1 LIISASRSP
10 VSTTVASEVET
21 IGSYSSCRRSR
32 VYVSPSAVPRTTL
45 SGFVKS
51 LTAVLELGVDA
62 DVEVFADRLVR
73 CLLEERREFL
83 LGRRRDDRALDH
95 DRVLA
100 WGVGKHLADCTGA
113 GPHRAQAVA
122 AVCRDE
128 VVEARLVDRC
138 LAGVDGRDD
147 RLVDV
152 YVITE

>member
-1 LIISASRSP
+1 M
-10 VSTTVASEVET
+10 
-21 IGSYSSCRRSR
+21 
-32 VYVSPSAVPRTTL
+32 
-45 SGFVKS
+45 
-51 LTAVLELGVDA
+51 LELGVDA
-62 DVEVFADRLVR
+62 DVEVFADRLAR

-83 LGRRRDDRALDH
+83 LDHPGDDRALDH
-95 DRVLA
+95 GRMLVRGA
-100 WGVGKHLADCTGA
+100 GKHLADCTGA